1 MGRTV
6 GLLLGEVGSDGTLL
20 GDADIV
26 RSESLFWLDG
36 GKGKE
41 LWSHISDSAPDKEK
55 ENEKYAKWEVKDAQI
70 MSWIIGSV
78 EPSILLSLNP
88 YKTSRGMWDYLK
100 NVYNQSNSARRFQ
113 LELELSQL
121 SQGSMSIQEFYSSF
135 ETLWTEYTDIVYANV
150 PSEGLV
156 AVQNIHETSK
166 RDQFLMKLRGEFE
179 TIRSNLMNR
188 QLVPSMNICVGELLR
203 EEQRLTRLAVL
214 EQKAQNSA
222 PIPVAYAAQ
231 RRSNGGRDMTK
242 SSVIVA
248 RILKAGHIIKECSIR
263 PPKKHE
269 TAYNV
274 SVGPSSVS
282 NAGQSTITPEMVQQ
296 MIVSALSAFGLSG
309 NNTSDSKPWYFDFG
323 ASHHMTNTVLPLK
336 NVQKY
341 SGDLQIH
348 TADGN
353 SLPIT
358 AVGDIS
364 ASLNNVFMSPKL
376 STNLIFVGQ
385 LVDSNC
391 AVQFS
396 KSGCFV
402 QDQVSG
408 KMIAKGPKVGRLF
421 PLFLSPPPV
430 SNYVAC
436 NAVQS
441 NNQTSELP
449 SLSTLPYFSA
459 SPTHVHRFKHGCVYH
474 RCTPPASDPP
484 TGLSMAS
491 SHQPAT
497 TDSVL
502 PSSSNPTP
510 LRRSSRPHKPVERY
524 GFLTLLA
531 MSTVLSSISI
541 PTCYKKAMEHKC
553 WQQAMEE

>member
-1 MGRTV
+1 
-6 GLLLGEVGSDGTLL
+6 
-20 GDADIV
+20 
-26 RSESLFWLDG
+26 
-36 GKGKE
+36 
-41 LWSHISDSAPDKEK
+41 
-55 ENEKYAKWEVKDAQI
+55 
-70 MSWIIGSV
+70 MSWILGSV
-78 EPSILLSLNP
+78 EPSILLSLKP

-150 PSEGLV
+150 PSKGLV

-203 EEQRLTRLAVL
+203 EEQRLTTLAVL

-231 RRSNGGRDMTK
+231 RRSNRGRDMTNVQCYSCK
-242 SSVIVA
+242 NFGHFA
-248 RILKAGHIIKECSIR
+248 NNCTKKFCNYCKKAGHIIKECSIR

-309 NNTSDSKPWYFDFG
+309 NNTSDSKPWYFDSG
-323 ASHHMTNTVLPLK
+323 ASHHMTNTALPLK

-364 ASLNNVFMSPKL
+364 ASLNNVFVSPKL
-376 STNLIFVGQ
+376 STNLISVGQ
-385 LVDSNC
+385 LVDNNC
-391 AVQFS
+391 TVQFS

-408 KMIAKGPKVGRLF
+408 KMIAKGPKVGRPF
-421 PLFLSPPPV
+421 SLFLSPPPV
-430 SNYVAC
+430 SNYVTC

-449 SLSTLPYFSA
+449 SLSTLPYFFA
-459 SPTHVHRFKHGCVYH
+459 SPTPIHRFKPGCVYH
-474 RCTPPASDPP
+474 RRTPPASDPP
-484 TGLSMAS
+484 TGLTMAS

-497 TDSVL
+497 TDSVS
-502 PSSSNPTP
+502 PSSRKLDFDVGLYASNLDCLGHRVGNEAWHFP
-510 LRRSSRPHKPVERY
+510 LR
-524 GFLTLLA
+524 
-531 MSTVLSSISI
+531 
-541 PTCYKKAMEHKC
+541 
-553 WQQAMEE
+553 